1 MPMNGWHG
9 KQKGRGTKRKGISN
23 GRMKKNAR
31 CCAAAR
37 DRIQD
42 AMDEHEDGFIANDAL
57 RERARRTRA
66 SKLLGALTED
76 LIRDAAAGDRT
87 CQRQEGSDKAI
98 AANACGKQT
107 RRQGWE
113 VARRRARAKKRR
125 RLPMDQL
132 TVAAN
137 MMVAGTGSPLASAVV
152 QTMRIAQGQEPT
164 SERTVQRA
172 LNDLG
177 QHHNRGAKKAGKTD
191 PETPWAKARL
201 ALSNQLLA
209 QLTRYKWNRLPK
221 ATKLLW
227 PRLDLDQ
234 ILFVD
239 EKNMKCV
246 LGNQT
251 RIEWRFWVDKNDPS
265 VLRERSHPDAVLPDW
280 MPQTKGKFMK
290 DCGGMFGVMMKRGE
304 GRAWTG
310 DKMTPLSYTGTKV
323 VGPDA
328 WKKAFL
334 LEVQRPKLLAS
345 YKNVDGNARNG
356 GWNVQHLPHG
366 KENPYRARYGDG
378 WEQKVTDAVNKSLT
392 NVNTMIDHVV
402 AEGNRLFAGTR
413 HADDWVI
420 YHDALGS
427 WWTKAAQQRIED
439 RGMKDRQ
446 CRSLGPTNKGTR
458 YFGKLV
464 GNSPE
469 LMPLDNNLF
478 ADLMAAVR
486 WNMACTFF
494 LPEDDPRK
502 FKRGTPAEAWKTLA
516 RSWEWFFADVRA
528 CLMYSNKR

>member
-23 GRMKKNAR
+23 GRMKKDSR
-31 CCAAAR
+31 RRAAAR

-42 AMDEHEDGFIANDAL
+42 AMDEYEDGLLIANDVL
-57 RERARRTRA
+57 DEGERRQMY
-66 SKLLGALTED
+66 SSFYKLLGAPDPKTWSATRLVWR
-76 LIRDAAAGDRT
+76 IRTLSNAR
-87 CQRQEGSDKAI
+87 EGSDKAI
-98 AANACGKQT
+98 RLTCKRVWENKLAAKAGF
-107 RRQGWE
+107 E

-378 WEQKVTDAVNKSLT
+378 WEQKVTDEVNKSLT

-427 WWTKAAQQRIED
+427 WWTKAAQQRAIEFV
-439 RGMKDRQ
+439 
-446 CRSLGPTNKGTR
+446 S
-458 YFGKLV
+458 
-464 GNSPE
+464 
-469 LMPLDNNLF
+469 
-478 ADLMAAVR
+478 
-486 WNMACTFF
+486 
-494 LPEDDPRK
+494 
-502 FKRGTPAEAWKTLA
+502 EA
-516 RSWEWFFADVRA
+516 
-528 CLMYSNKR
+528 